1 VSIENAREFRNN
13 GADFLGVGGKL
24 VNKQLVAENRFDEI
38 SDYARK
44 LVELARLSA

>member
-1 VSIENAREFRNN
+1 
-13 GADFLGVGGKL
+13 
-24 VNKQLVAENRFDEI
+24 LVAENRFDEI